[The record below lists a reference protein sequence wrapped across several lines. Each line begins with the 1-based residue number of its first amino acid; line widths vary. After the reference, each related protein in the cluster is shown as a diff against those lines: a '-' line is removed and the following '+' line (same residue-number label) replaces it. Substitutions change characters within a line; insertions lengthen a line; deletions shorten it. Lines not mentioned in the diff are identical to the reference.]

1 MLVHLDHEH
10 KNARLLLKAQPIL
23 ETLMA
28 EEAANPKFVSFA
40 FFCNRKNFLK
50 DLLIVIKKYGRIVDQ

>member
-40 FFCNRKNFLK
+40 FF
-50 DLLIVIKKYGRIVDQ
+50 VTGRTF